1 MLKDAD
7 VRGCWPSP
15 RWPLGPSPPW
25 VHPQHHTTP
34 GHHDFGQAWAPEPP
48 ASGSRKASQPGAHPR
63 LPTWECGLGRPGAA
77 SRTGR
82 PQGWVSE
89 AQPLRSRLQGRD
101 CDSRWAPVLIRP
113 RCTARALSLFLRIPE
128 EERNQR
134 LGIEKQG

>member
-1 MLKDAD
+1 MVEGWSKIGELAGLTSWGFELGLQSWDLLRGTGEMLKDVD

-15 RWPLGPSPPW
+15 RWPLGPSLPW
-25 VHPQHHTTP
+25 VHPQHHAAP
-34 GHHDFGQAWAPEPP
+34 GHCDFGQAWAPEPP

-89 AQPLRSRLQGRD
+89 AQLLRFRLQG
-101 CDSRWAPVLIRP
+101 
-113 RCTARALSLFLRIPE
+113 
-128 EERNQR
+128 
-134 LGIEKQG
+134 